1 MILPI
6 EPVACPRPRVARNGR
21 VYYPKKYQDWIKEAK
36 IHLKDM
42 ILPKGAIHV
51 EIIFVFHRPKRLK
64 RYGDRV
70 IHDKRPDLDNCVKA
84 LLDALP
90 MDDDCRVSSIRA
102 RKYYAAWDELPN
114 IEIYVE
120 SIDK

>member
-1 MILPI
+1 MIHPI
-6 EPVACPRPRVARNGR
+6 EPVACPRPRVTRTGR
-21 VYYPKKYQDWIKEAK
+21 VYYPKKYQEWIKEAK
-36 IHLKDM
+36 IHFSKM
-42 ILPKGAIHV
+42 IIPKGAVHIDV
-51 EIIFVFHRPKRLK
+51 IFVFHRPKRLK
-64 RYGDRV
+64 RYGERE

-114 IEIYVE
+114 IELLVE
-120 SIDK
+120 PLDK

>member
-1 MILPI
+1 MIHPI
-6 EPVACPRPRVARNGR
+6 EPVACPRPRVTRTGR
-21 VYYPKKYQDWIKEAK
+21 VYYPKKYQEWIKEAK
-36 IHLKDM
+36 IHFSKM
-42 ILPKGAIHV
+42 NIPKGAVHIDV
-51 EIIFVFHRPKRLK
+51 IFVFHRPKRLK
-64 RYGDRV
+64 RYGERE

-114 IEIYVE
+114 IELYVE
-120 SIDK
+120 PLDK

>member
-1 MILPI
+1 MILQI
-6 EPVACPRPRVARNGR
+6 EPVACPRPRVTRAGR

-36 IHLKDM
+36 K
-42 ILPKGAIHV
+42 ILDGLEIPEGAVHIEV
-51 EIIFVFHRPKRLK
+51 TFIFHRPKRLK
-64 RYGDRV
+64 RYGGRV

-90 MDDDCRVSSIRA
+90 MSDDCRVSSIIA

-114 IEIYVE
+114 IEILVE

>member
-1 MILPI
+1 MIHPI
-6 EPVACPRPRVARNGR
+6 EPVACPRPRVTRTGR
-21 VYYPKKYQDWIKEAK
+21 VYYPKKYQEWIKEAK
-36 IHLKDM
+36 IHFSKM
-42 ILPKGAIHV
+42 TIPKGAVHIDV
-51 EIIFVFHRPKRLK
+51 IFVFHRPKRLK
-64 RYGDRV
+64 RYGDRE

-114 IEIYVE
+114 IELYVE
-120 SIDK
+120 PLDK

>member
-1 MILPI
+1 
-6 EPVACPRPRVARNGR
+6 
-21 VYYPKKYQDWIKEAK
+21 VYYPKKYQEWIKEAK
-36 IHLKDM
+36 IHFSKM
-42 ILPKGAIHV
+42 NIPKGAVHIDV
-51 EIIFVFHRPKRLK
+51 IFVFHRPKRLK
-64 RYGDRV
+64 RYGERE

-114 IEIYVE
+114 IELYVE
-120 SIDK
+120 PLDK

>member
-21 VYYPKKYQDWIKEAK
+21 VYYPKKYQDWINEAK

-84 LLDALP
+84 LLDSLP